1 MMKEWQRRVDE
12 MAQGLCWVG
21 YCWHG
26 IGNRSLWLDSAT
38 STATQRVARWRGLWK
53 NHRRGDDVRNY
64 VSRHRRRD
72 YYGGGYSLRK

>member
-53 NHRRGDDVRNY
+53 NHTIMAGAIRCANSKLDPW
-64 VSRHRRRD
+64 
-72 YYGGGYSLRK
+72 YGS